1 MKKLDL
7 NTALKVTELSSE
19 LELVQATALQNK
31 LRWMI
36 KDNPAL
42 LPVRKHLR
50 SLILKY
56 ETAHWQNDNLVSEK
70 QIVEHNKAEEVS
82 SFETK
87 FIRKRS
93 ELIKRTLKKY
103 DLNQQNLADML
114 GHSKTYMSE
123 LINGVRPFAMNDL
136 LILHKYFKIK
146 LELLIPPFIKKEK
159 IAHANEVVKELHKP
173 KLRALKSGSKFE
185 FAYA

>member
-1 MKKLDL
+1 MKKLDV
-7 NTALKVTELSSE
+7 NTALKVTELSNE
-19 LELVQATALQNK
+19 LELVQATVLQNK

-42 LPVRKHLR
+42 EPVRKHLR

-56 ETAHWQNDNLVSEK
+56 EAAKWKNDNSVSGK
-70 QIVEHNKAEEVS
+70 QIAEHTKAEEVTS
-82 SFETK
+82 LESK
-87 FIRKRS
+87 FIQKRA
-93 ELIKRTLKKY
+93 ELIRKTLKKY
-103 DLNQQNLADML
+103 DLSQQNLAEML

-123 LINGVRPFAMNDL
+123 LINGVRPFAMNDF

-146 LELLIPPFIKKEK
+146 LELLIPPFIKTEK
-159 IAHANEVVKELHKP
+159 MEQANAVVKKLHKP
-173 KLRALKSGSKFE
+173 KLKAIKAGSKLE

>member
-1 MKKLDL
+1 MKKLDVS
-7 NTALKVTELSSE
+7 TALKVTELSSE
-19 LELVQATALQNK
+19 LELVEATALQNK

-42 LPVRKHLR
+42 EPVRKHLR

-56 ETAHWQNDNLVSEK
+56 ETTNWKNDNSVSEK
-70 QIVEHNKAEEVS
+70 QIADHNKAEEITS
-82 SFETK
+82 LETK
-87 FIRKRS
+87 FIQKRA

-103 DLNQQNLADML
+103 DLSQQNLADML

-123 LINGVRPFAMNDL
+123 LINGVRPFAMNDF
-136 LILHKYFKIK
+136 LIMHKYFKIK
-146 LELLIPPFIKKEK
+146 LELLIPPFIKTEK
-159 IAHANEVVKELHKP
+159 IEQANAVVKKLHKP
-173 KLRALKSGSKFE
+173 KLKALKAGSKFE